1 MSITFNADEI
11 FEMAEQIE
19 RNGARFYHKAAEN
32 FKDSDTH
39 NTLLELAD
47 WERQHEATF
56 AAMRKELSE
65 QERQPT
71 VFDPENE
78 ATLYLHVI
86 ADGHVFNLKQEP
98 SEKLTGKESQE
109 NIYNTAISMEK
120 DSVVFYLA
128 LKDLVPPGEGK
139 DKVEAIIKEEMR
151 HIAILNQ
158 KLAAL
163 K

>member
-1 MSITFNADEI
+1 MGITFNADEI
-11 FEMAEQIE
+11 F
-19 RNGARFYHKAAEN
+19 
-32 FKDSDTH
+32 DTH
-39 NTLLELAD
+39 YTLLELAD
-47 WERQHEATF
+47 WESQHEATF

-65 QERQPT
+65 QERRPT

-78 ATLYLHVI
+78 ATLYLRVI
-86 ADGHVFNLKQEP
+86 ADGHVFDMKADP
-98 SEKLTGKESQE
+98 SEQLNGKESQE
-109 NIYNTAISMEK
+109 DIFNTATGMEK
-120 DSVVFYLA
+120 ESIVFYLA
-128 LKDLVPPGEGK
+128 LKDLVPSSAVK